1 MGKPASKYTHGRVSP
16 SDYACP
22 VITDAI
28 KTANQRAVQAHR
40 ECWGEPTFA
49 MRAPGRVNLIGEHT
63 DYNDGFCLP
72 MALPFDTVIAVSASS
87 DSHRVEIHSE
97 GFGSAS
103 IRTDM
108 PNHELADW
116 ALPIAGVLWLLEAQ
130 GIPAG
135 GWRGKV
141 ASDIPAGASLSSSA
155 AIEVAVAKVVLHL
168 NGIQWSPLRVA
179 ELGQKAETDFVG
191 IPTGIMDQFISAGA
205 IDGHAGLLDCRK
217 LTLTATP
224 LPANVTVAVMD
235 TGTRRRLVDV
245 AYAERRATCERTATE
260 LGFDSLRDATMNDL
274 SRLAPDDLVGY
285 QRAAHVITE
294 NERTLSAVQA
304 MEGSDASLLGSLMNQ
319 SHDSLRDQFE
329 VSSPAL
335 DQIVEAARVA
345 PGCLG
350 ARMTGGGFAGCAVA
364 LVETEL
370 VEQFRSHVLANY
382 DHLDLTTDVR
392 HEAEIWFCDPQAGA
406 SLDRVPQLESEINE
420 TSAREPAR
428 SVGQSPVSQ

>member
-1 MGKPASKYTHGRVSP
+1 
-16 SDYACP
+16 
-22 VITDAI
+22 
-28 KTANQRAVQAHR
+28 
-40 ECWGEPTFA
+40 

-72 MALPFDTVIAVSASS
+72 MALPFDTVVAVTASS

-103 IRTDM
+103 IRTDK
-108 PNHELADW
+108 PGHELADW
-116 ALPIAGVLWLLEAQ
+116 ALSIAGVLWLLEAQ

-168 NGIQWSPLRVA
+168 SGIQWSPLRVA

-205 IDGHAGLLDCRK
+205 IDGHAGLLDCRE

-224 LPANVTVAVMD
+224 LPANVTIAVMD

-245 AYAERRATCERTATE
+245 AYAERRATCERVAAE
-260 LGFDSLRDATMNDL
+260 LGFESLRDATMNDL

-285 QRAAHVITE
+285 QRAAHVTSE
-294 NERTLSAVQA
+294 NERTLAAVQA
-304 MEGSDASLLGSLMNQ
+304 MEGGDASLLGSLMNE

-364 LVETEL
+364 LVMTDR
-370 VEQFRSHVLANY
+370 VEQFRSQVLDNY
-382 DHLDLTTDVR
+382 DYLDLTTDIK
-392 HEAEIWFCDPQAGA
+392 HGAEIWFCDPKAGA
-406 SLDRVPQLESEINE
+406 SLDRILPFESGINDI
-420 TSAREPAR
+420 SAMTQVGSRGATPA
-428 SVGQSPVSQ
+428 GQ